1 VIGGLNYLPPR
12 YRHQVRHCGGPGGP
26 GVVLQLFELHH
37 QCRERLALRAPELG
51 LAGGGIWKDPPGP
64 CRSCL
69 SKAFRTEVF
78 DGVLYVI
85 INISI
90 DVFLWD
96 LAEQSPTPKNTSC
109 CTCLKNRGRTFE
121 ICENI
126 DAVKKTWKN
135 HEKQVRALYVKGC
148 EKSPKSGLCKKDKK
162 KHDISWHVF
171 AIYHESAPAVCDS
184 CWSYGAEML
193 HLFKARGLG
202 PLVIWVL
209 YSNGRV
215 RTEWVIYNINQI

>member
-1 VIGGLNYLPPR
+1 MRWTPCAPCAWARPR
-12 YRHQVRHCGGPGGP
+12 RRRDMEGSPGALS
-26 GVVLQLFELHH
+26 VL
-37 QCRERLALRAPELG
+37 AN
-51 LAGGGIWKDPPGP
+51 
-64 CRSCL
+64 S
-69 SKAFRTEVF
+69 FRTEVF

-85 INISI
+85 INIII

-135 HEKQVRALYVKGC
+135 HKKQVRALYVKGC

-162 KHDISWHVF
+162 SMTYHDMCLRFIMRVLPLYVTPAGLTVRKCCIFSR
-171 AIYHESAPAVCDS
+171 HEV
-184 CWSYGAEML
+184 W
-193 HLFKARGLG
+193 GL
-202 PLVIWVL
+202 
-209 YSNGRV
+209 
-215 RTEWVIYNINQI
+215 

>member
-1 VIGGLNYLPPR
+1 MIGGLNYLPPR

-126 DAVKKTWKN
+126 DAVKKNVKKPRKTSESPVRERLWKIPKIRSVQKGQKKSMTY
-135 HEKQVRALYVKGC
+135 HDMCLRFIMRVLPLYVT
-148 EKSPKSGLCKKDKK
+148 PAGLTVRKCC
-162 KHDISWHVF
+162 IFSR
-171 AIYHESAPAVCDS
+171 HEV
-184 CWSYGAEML
+184 W
-193 HLFKARGLG
+193 GL
-202 PLVIWVL
+202 
-209 YSNGRV
+209 
-215 RTEWVIYNINQI
+215 